1 MGHVRGPHPF
11 IELLG
16 RQKTQLER
24 GVLEAE
30 VLAVGEVRNLRGLL
44 VADTRLSEPA
54 NATA

>member
-16 RQKTQLER
+16 RQKTQLEH

-30 VLAVGEVRNLRGLL
+30 VLAVGEERNLRGLL